1 MPSPELST
9 ALVRVATRDG
19 ITTLTLNR
27 AAKRN
32 ALSNELVAALARGFD
47 QLDSSTKVVVLDAAG
62 EHFCAGLDLGTMGD
76 YDAVDGMRH
85 SHTWHAAFHK
95 IQFSGVPVIAALKG
109 AVVGGGCELA
119 AACHIR
125 VADDTAFFGLPEGT
139 RGLFLGGSGS
149 VRIPKLIGIA
159 RVTDMMLTG
168 RVLKAAEAER
178 VGLVQ
183 YHVPAGE
190 ALAKALEL
198 AKKVAANAPTSNYAI
213 TNVLPR
219 ICEQSAENGLLME
232 SMIAGMSQAAPEA
245 KQRMRAFIE
254 GRAAKVQA

>member
-1 MPSPELST
+1 MPAASSDLVLIST
-9 ALVRVATRDG
+9 KDG
-19 ITTLTLNR
+19 ITTLTFNR

-32 ALSNELVAALARGFD
+32 ALSNELVAMLSQAFD
-47 QLDSSTKVVVLDAAG
+47 TLDRSTRVIVLDAAG
-62 EHFCAGLDLGTMGD
+62 EHFCAGLDLGSLGD
-76 YDAVDGMRH
+76 YDAVEGMRH

-95 IQFSGVPVIAALKG
+95 IQFSGIPVIAALKG

-149 VRIPKLIGIA
+149 VRIPKLIGMA

-190 ALAKALEL
+190 ALAKAQEL
-198 AKKVAANAPTSNYAI
+198 ARKVAANAPTSNYAI
-213 TNVLPR
+213 TAVLPR
-219 ICEQSAENGLLME
+219 IGELSTENGLLME

-245 KQRMRAFIE
+245 KERMRAFLE